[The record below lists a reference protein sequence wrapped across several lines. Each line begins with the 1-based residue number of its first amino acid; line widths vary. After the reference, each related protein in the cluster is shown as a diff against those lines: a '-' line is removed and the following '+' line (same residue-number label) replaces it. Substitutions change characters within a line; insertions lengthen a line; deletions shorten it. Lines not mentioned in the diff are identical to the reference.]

1 MMPYVE
7 MVEYEDAS
15 SEVKEIYDE
24 ILATRG
30 PDGLSDFWK
39 TLAFHPPTL
48 LRNWKQAS
56 DALSPG
62 ELDGLTKEMLYIAA
76 SIATNCTYCT
86 EAHIALAQR
95 LGMTDGMLGELV
107 EIVSL
112 AHGASALGA
121 AYGVDRDVASRG
133 D

>member
-1 MMPYVE
+1 MPHVA

-15 SEVKEIYDE
+15 PEVREVYDE
-24 ILATRG
+24 ILAVRG
-30 PDGLSDFWK
+30 IDGLSDFWK

-48 LRNWKQAS
+48 RRNWKQAR
-56 DALSPG
+56 DALAPG
-62 ELDGLTKEMLYIAA
+62 AIDGLTKEMLYIAA

-86 EAHIALAQR
+86 EAHVMLARR
-95 LGMTDGMLGELV
+95 LGMSDEKLGELV

-121 AYGVDRDVASRG
+121 AYGVD
-133 D
+133 